1 MLDIIVPHYTEPWE
15 VGRKFFDML
24 DMQRGVD
31 FSLIRVLVIHDGE
44 ENALPDTCFSGRP
57 YRAEQSAIPHAGVSA
72 ARNAGLERAEA
83 PWVMFCDFDDMFAHP
98 YALRD
103 ILNVLPAPGFDMLWG
118 DLLIEYLQP
127 GGGVKVVRDGKLN
140 SVFCHAKLY
149 RRQYLLDNGF
159 RFDETLIYHEDSEF
173 NGILLAKTDP
183 KRIGKI
189 DAQLPTYIWC
199 CRKDSVSNQ
208 PGIWEANMTGL
219 YRRDKKVCE
228 AYGQGAN
235 RRKYRIC
242 VASVVWKAY
251 YVLNAPA
258 LSPELEEMRRD
269 FIGWYADH
277 EAVFLETDEKDIPAI
292 KTVAKA
298 ECGRRDNRENV
309 SIEQWLYEIKNQ
321 PAAL

>member
-1 MLDIIVPHYTEPWE
+1 
-15 VGRKFFDML
+15 
-24 DMQRGVD
+24 
-31 FSLIRVLVIHDGE
+31 
-44 ENALPDTCFSGRP
+44 
-57 YRAEQSAIPHAGVSA
+57 
-72 ARNAGLERAEA
+72 
-83 PWVMFCDFDDMFAHP
+83 
-98 YALRD
+98 
-103 ILNVLPAPGFDMLWG
+103 
-118 DLLIEYLQP
+118 
-127 GGGVKVVRDGKLN
+127 
-140 SVFCHAKLY
+140 
-149 RRQYLLDNGF
+149 
-159 RFDETLIYHEDSEF
+159 
-173 NGILLAKTDP
+173 
-183 KRIGKI
+183 
-189 DAQLPTYIWC
+189 
-199 CRKDSVSNQ
+199 
-208 PGIWEANMTGL
+208 
-219 YRRDKKVCE
+219 VCE